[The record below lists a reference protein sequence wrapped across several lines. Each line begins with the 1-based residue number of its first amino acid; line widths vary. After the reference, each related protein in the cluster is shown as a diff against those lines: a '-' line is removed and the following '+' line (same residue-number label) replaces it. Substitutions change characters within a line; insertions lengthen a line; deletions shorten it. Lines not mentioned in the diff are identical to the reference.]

1 MRQLA
6 YLLIICSVFFSSTS
20 LSAQENDPKPR
31 VTALVNISAEVV
43 QSIQLITV
51 NSMTFGNVQ
60 PGQLEI
66 YVNPINDVNAGYMIA
81 VGTPGAEF
89 RLDFQQIRNLTN
101 VEDEGFLTFQYEL
114 SGNDT
119 EDQSSSVLI
128 ENENRSIIFNEEGE
142 YHIWVGGR
150 VNIENATPGSYEGDF
165 TIEIDYI

>member
-1 MRQLA
+1 MKQLA
-6 YLLIICSVFFSSTS
+6 ISILFFSVVAFPSS
-20 LSAQENDPKPR
+20 SQAQDNNPR
-31 VTALVNISAEVV
+31 PSVTALVNISAEVV

-89 RLDFQQIRNLTN
+89 RLDFQQVRNLTN
-101 VEDEGFLTFQYEL
+101 VEDDGFLTFQYEL
-114 SGNDT
+114 SGNDA
-119 EDQSSSVLI
+119 EDQSSSELI
-128 ENENRSIIFNEEGE
+128 ENENRSIIFNSDGE

>member
-1 MRQLA
+1 MKQSAFLIFLFS
-6 YLLIICSVFFSSTS
+6 LLFNTS
-20 LSAQENDPKPR
+20 ILFAQDNDPRPS

-66 YVNPINDVNAGYMIA
+66 FVNPINDVNAGYMIA

-89 RLDFQQIRNLTN
+89 RLDFQQVRNLTN
-101 VEDEGFLTFQYEL
+101 VEDEGFLTFQYIL

-119 EDQSSSVLI
+119 EDQSSSELI
-128 ENENRSIIFNEEGE
+128 ENENRSIIFNTDGE

>member
-1 MRQLA
+1 MKQLA
-6 YLLIICSVFFSSTS
+6 LQFIIWSVSLTSFS
-20 LSAQENDPKPR
+20 LSAQESSPR
-31 VTALVNISAEVV
+31 TTVTALVNISAEVV

-81 VGTPGAEF
+81 IGTPGAEF

-119 EDQSSSVLI
+119 EDQASSVLI
-128 ENENRSIIFNEEGE
+128 ENENRSIVFNEDGE
-142 YHIWVGGR
+142 FHIWVGGR

>member
-1 MRQLA
+1 MKQLA
-6 YLLIICSVFFSSTS
+6 LLFILWSVSLTTFS
-20 LSAQENDPKPR
+20 LSAQESNPR
-31 VTALVNISAEVV
+31 ASVTALVNISAEVV

-119 EDQSSSVLI
+119 EDQASSLAI
-128 ENENRSIIFNEEGE
+128 ENENRSIIFNEDGE

>member
-1 MRQLA
+1 MKQLA
-6 YLLIICSVFFSSTS
+6 LLFIIWSVSLTSFS
-20 LSAQENDPKPR
+20 LSAQESSPR
-31 VTALVNISAEVV
+31 TTVTALVNISAEVV

-81 VGTPGAEF
+81 IGTPGAEF
-89 RLDFQQIRNLTN
+89 RLDFQQVRNLTN
-101 VEDEGFLTFQYEL
+101 VEDQGFLTFQYEL
-114 SGNDT
+114 SGNDA
-119 EDQSSSVLI
+119 EDQASSVLI
-128 ENENRSIIFNEEGE
+128 ENENRSIVFNEDGE
-142 YHIWVGGR
+142 FHIWVGGR

>member
-1 MRQLA
+1 MKQLA
-6 YLLIICSVFFSSTS
+6 SLLFICSVFFSSTS
-20 LSAQENDPKPR
+20 LSAQENDPRPS

-81 VGTPGAEF
+81 IGTPGAEF
-89 RLDFQQIRNLTN
+89 RLDFQQVRNLTN

-128 ENENRSIIFNEEGE
+128 ENENRSIIFNEDGE

>member
-6 YLLIICSVFFSSTS
+6 FLVTIFTFLSFTSSV
-20 LSAQENDPKPR
+20 SAQDNDPRPS
-31 VTALVNISAEVV
+31 VTALVNISAQVV

-89 RLDFQQIRNLTN
+89 RLDFQQVRNLTN

-119 EDQSSSVLI
+119 EDQSSSELI
-128 ENENRSIIFNEEGE
+128 ENENRSIVFNADGE

>member
-6 YLLIICSVFFSSTS
+6 YLIFICSFFTSSSS
-20 LSAQENDPKPR
+20 LFAQENDPR
-31 VTALVNISAEVV
+31 TSVTALVNISAEVV

-89 RLDFQQIRNLTN
+89 RLDFQQVRNLTN
-101 VEDEGFLTFQYEL
+101 VEDQGFLTFQYEL

-119 EDQSSSVLI
+119 EDQASSVLI